1 MNTCMN
7 TFYIGADVSLKHLDV
22 AHATTPASRTM
33 LGRFDNQPTGWK
45 KLAAQVEQIAK
56 QQQLTTLHLIVEPT
70 GGYEQGLLDFAY
82 AQGWQVTQVNVYR
95 VRQWAN
101 GQGVRAKTDR
111 QDALLLAWYGA
122 SQQPAPQEPMD
133 EGAAE
138 LDELLRRRHDLEK
151 LQRMEQN
158 RREQA
163 QRRPH
168 TPRSVQQSIERTLRT
183 LEQELQA
190 LNEAIEQLLK
200 ARSHLQ
206 QQRHLLRTAPAI
218 GEKLSLEMLVLCHRF
233 AAYTCGQGTGKQ
245 FVALVGYDPQP
256 HQSGN
261 SQGRSPIS
269 HKGSPRLRAQ
279 IYCGALGGV
288 KGNNPLKH
296 FYHHLLAEGKAK
308 KLALVA
314 CARKVLTWVWALFT
328 SNAPF
333 DATRF
338 PAPDPSPP

>member
-1 MNTCMN
+1 MKTL
-7 TFYIGADVSLKHLDV
+7 YIGTDVSQQHLDV
-22 AHATTPASRTM
+22 AYATTPASRTW
-33 LGRFDNQPTGWK
+33 LGRFDNRSAGWK
-45 KLAAQVEQIAK
+45 KMAKQVTQIAK
-56 QQQLTTLHLIVEPT
+56 QQSTTIHLMVEPT
-70 GGYEQGLLDFAY
+70 GGYEQGLVDFAY
-82 AQGWQVTQVNVYR
+82 AQGWQVTQVNVYQ

-122 SQQPAPQEPMD
+122 SQQPAPQDPID

-158 RREQA
+158 RAKQA
-163 QRRPH
+163 QQRPR
-168 TPRSVQQSIERTLRT
+168 TPRSVQQSIERTLHT
-183 LEQELQA
+183 LEQEVQA
-190 LNEAIEQLLK
+190 VNQAIEQLLQE
-200 ARSHLQ
+200 RPDLQ
-206 QQRHLLRTAPAI
+206 QQRHLLRTSPAI

-233 AAYTCGQGTGKQ
+233 AAYTQGQGTGKQ

-256 HQSGN
+256 HHSGKA
-261 SQGRSPIS
+261 QDRSPIS
-269 HKGSPRLRAQ
+269 RKGSPRLRALL
-279 IYCGALGGV
+279 YCAALGGV

-296 FYHHLLAEGKAK
+296 FYQRLLADGKAK

-328 SNAPF
+328 SNTPF
-333 DATRF
+333 DPTRF
-338 PAPDPSPP
+338 PVPDPSPT

>member
-1 MNTCMN
+1 MNTL
-7 TFYIGADVSLKHLDV
+7 YIGTDVSRQHLDV
-22 AHATTPASRTM
+22 AHATTPASRTW
-33 LGRFDNQPTGWK
+33 LARFANRPAGWK
-45 KLAAQVEQIAK
+45 KMAKQVTQIAK
-56 QQQLTTLHLIVEPT
+56 QQCTTIHLMVEPT
-70 GGYEQGLLDFAY
+70 GGYEQGLVDFAY

-111 QDALLLAWYGA
+111 QDALLLAWYGT
-122 SQQPAPQEPMD
+122 SQQPAPQDPID

-158 RREQA
+158 RRKQA
-163 QRRPH
+163 QQRPR
-168 TPRSVQQSIERTLRT
+168 TPPSVQQSIERTLHT

-190 LNEAIEQLLK
+190 VNEAIEQLLK
-200 ARSHLQ
+200 MRQDLQ
-206 QQRHLLRTAPAI
+206 QQRHILRTSPAI

-233 AAYTCGQGTGKQ
+233 AAYTQGQGTGKQ
-245 FVALVGYDPQP
+245 LVALVGYDPQP

-261 SQGRSPIS
+261 SQDRSPIS
-269 HKGSPRLRAQ
+269 RKGSPRLRALL
-279 IYCGALGGV
+279 YCAALGGV

-296 FYHHLLAEGKAK
+296 FYHRLLADGKAK

-328 SNAPF
+328 SNTPF

-338 PAPDPSPP
+338 PVPDSSHP